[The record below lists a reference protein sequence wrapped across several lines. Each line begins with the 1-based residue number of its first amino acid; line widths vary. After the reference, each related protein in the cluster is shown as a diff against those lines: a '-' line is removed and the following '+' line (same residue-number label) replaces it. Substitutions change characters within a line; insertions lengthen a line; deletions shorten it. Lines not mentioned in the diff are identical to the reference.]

1 MVKLRAMSPL
11 DGRRFEG
18 TAVHIA
24 ESTEFSF
31 IHLKGHHPEPDD
43 LTDIGPDV
51 APLSFDGKI
60 VWIGPNERLLLDSRD
75 TGLLLAHLDVSPPSG
90 YFTRNA
96 SSGLIAIEVK
106 GRSTTRLMQG
116 ETDAITF
123 ASGFASRMRIADL
136 AVIVLVPAP
145 DHILCLVERSAARW
159 LFDWFVDRASALN
172 L

>member
-1 MVKLRAMSPL
+1 MSPL

-18 TAVHIA
+18 KAIHIA

-31 IHLKGHHPEPDD
+31 IHLKGHHLGADD
-43 LTDIGPDV
+43 LASIGPDV

-60 VWIGPNERLLLDSRD
+60 AWIGPNERLLLDSRD
-75 TGLLLAHLDVSPPSG
+75 PGLLFAHLDVSPPSRC
-90 YFTRNA
+90 FTRNA

-106 GRSTTRLMQG
+106 GQSAQRLMQG
-116 ETDAITF
+116 ETDAIKS

-136 AVIVLVPAP
+136 AVIVLVRAP
-145 DHILCLVERSAARW
+145 DRVLCLVERSAARW